1 MRRPD
6 EICNS
11 VLNELRLTVPVSPVS
26 DVSKIYEHYG
36 GWECKAVAIAQKEA
50 YNEAINDAIKN
61 AKVKGVS
68 KKDARGAEYLEF
80 IIDNKSLEKLK
91 K

>member
-1 MRRPD
+1 MRTPD

-11 VLNELRLTVPVSPVS
+11 VLNELRLTVPVS

>member
-6 EICNS
+6 EICSS
-11 VLNELRLTVPVSPVS
+11 VLNELHLTAPVG
-26 DVSKIYEHYG
+26 DLNKIYEHYR
-36 GWECKAVAIAQKEA
+36 GWECKAVAIAQKGA